1 MQVWQGFFIQN
12 PKIRVEL
19 PLAAWSKLMSFR
31 PKILCLVSLFFLW
44 SSLPLYGGEAVS
56 PDYQALSL
64 ENCLTIAR
72 KENPALGASREKVQE
87 LVADYQAA
95 RSQFFP
101 RLTLLSYFTRQP
113 ADRFVSGG
121 LPPPNL
127 FTKELSGAIT
137 GKQILFS
144 GLKNYHNTLAAKQG
158 TEAQKQE
165 VQRTSDEV
173 AYSVTEVFYRLLEAK
188 ENLKVA
194 QEALSQR
201 QQFAKLSDAFF
212 RAGKVTHLDSFRA
225 QSQVSEADQ
234 AVAEA
239 QTAVRLAKQ
248 ILIRTLG
255 LKEDAKV
262 DIRGRLPQE
271 FTDAGDVDS
280 LWQGALKNNP
290 ELKRLDLQLAQS
302 QALVKA
308 ARSGYFPEVSLQGAT
323 DVRHRDQAST
333 GGNLT
338 REEYLYGVFLE
349 FPFFKGGL
357 TRAQVAKAASQNR
370 QLLEAKR
377 DRLDSLKADLTSAWK
392 NQEDARHGVTNTRQ
406 TVATNEEAFA
416 SSQALYR
423 VGKVIGLEVLQSQV
437 DLTASRF
444 QLIRYAVAYE
454 IGKARV
460 KQITGSDQNEFTQ
473 QGTNGGQKK

>member
-1 MQVWQGFFIQN
+1 MY
-12 PKIRVEL
+12 
-19 PLAAWSKLMSFR
+19 S
-31 PKILCLVSLFFLW
+31 ILKSLFFILLAIGVV
-44 SSLPLYGGEAVS
+44 LPLQAGKAGAQERN
-56 PDYQALSL
+56 YQALSL
-64 ENCLTIAR
+64 DDCLALAQ
-72 KENPALGASREKVQE
+72 KENPVLGASREKIQE

-95 RSQFFP
+95 RSSFFP
-101 RLTLLSYFTRQP
+101 RLTLLSYYTRQP

-121 LPPPNL
+121 QPPPNL
-127 FTKELSGAIT
+127 FTKEQYWGIT

-144 GLKNYHNTLAAKQG
+144 GLKNYHNTQAAIKG

-165 VQRTSDEV
+165 VQRTADEV
-173 AYSVTEVFYRLLEAK
+173 AFTVTEAFYRLIEAK
-188 ENLKVA
+188 ENLRVA
-194 QEALSQR
+194 REALSQR
-201 QQFAKLSDAFF
+201 QEFAKLTDAFF
-212 RAGKVTHLDSFRA
+212 KAGKVTHLDSFRA
-225 QSQVSEADQ
+225 QSQVSDAEQ

-248 ILIRTLG
+248 ILVRTLG
-255 LKEDAKV
+255 LKEDAQI

-271 FTDAGDVDS
+271 FVAAGEVDA
-280 LWQGALKNNP
+280 LWQGVLKNNP
-290 ELKRLDLQLAQS
+290 ELKRIDLQLAQS

-308 ARSGYFPEVSLQGAT
+308 ARGGYFPELSLQGAT

-333 GGNLT
+333 SGNLT

-349 FPFFKGGL
+349 FPFFEGGV

-370 QLLEAKR
+370 QLHEAKR

-392 NQEDARHGVTNTRQ
+392 DQDDARHGVTNTRQ

-423 VGKVIGLEVLQSQV
+423 SGKAIGLDVLQSQV

-444 QLIRYAVAYE
+444 QLIRYTVAYE
-454 IGKARV
+454 IGKARI
-460 KQITGSDQNEFTQ
+460 KQITGAGPYESTQ
-473 QGTNGGQKK
+473 PSTDGGQKK